1 MNKNKKVGAAIV
13 GVLFAAALGPAVA
26 QESER
31 GIYVGGS
38 VGFSKY
44 QNACENA
51 RVPCDEGDTAGR
63 LFAGYQFNRTWSAE
77 IGAGQLGEASGSG
90 VVAGGG
96 GTGSFSL
103 KSYGWDVSAV
113 ATIPLGSGLGLL
125 GRLGVYRVRT
135 TLDQQGSFFAPI
147 HEAGTQSGWTYGAGL
162 SYTLGRLG
170 LRAEWQRYDNI
181 GANSIGTDEIDMFT
195 LGALFRF

>member
-1 MNKNKKVGAAIV
+1 MNNKVGAATL
-13 GVLFAAALGPAVA
+13 GVLLAAALGPAVA

-31 GIYVGGS
+31 GIYIGGS
-38 VGFSKY
+38 GGYSQY
-44 QNACENA
+44 QNACESA
-51 RVPCDEGDTAGR
+51 RVPCDEGDTAAR
-63 LFAGYQFNRTWSAE
+63 LFAGYQFNRNWSAE
-77 IGAGQLGEASGSG
+77 IGAGKFGEASGSG
-90 VVAGGG
+90 AVAGGA

-103 KSYGWDVSAV
+103 ESYGWDVSAV

-147 HEAGTQSGWTYGAGL
+147 HEAGTTSGWTYGAGL

-181 GANSIGTDEIDMFT
+181 GANSIGSDEIDMFT

>member
-1 MNKNKKVGAAIV
+1 MNNKVGAAFLGI
-13 GVLFAAALGPAVA
+13 LLAAAVGPAVA

-31 GIYVGGS
+31 GIYIGGS
-38 VGFSKY
+38 LGYSQY
-44 QNACENA
+44 QNACESA
-51 RVPCDEGDTAGR
+51 LVPCDEGDVAGR
-63 LFAGYQFNRTWSAE
+63 LFAGYQFNRHWAAE
-77 IGAGQLGEASGSG
+77 IGAGQFGEASGSG
-90 VVAGGG
+90 AVAGGG

-113 ATIPLGSGLGLL
+113 ATIPLNSRLGVLA
-125 GRLGVYRVRT
+125 RLGVYRVRT
-135 TLDQQGSFFAPI
+135 TLDQQGSFFAPL
-147 HEAGTQSGWTYGAGL
+147 HDAGTQSGWTYGAGL

>member
-1 MNKNKKVGAAIV
+1 MNKKAAAAIL
-13 GVLFAAALGPAVA
+13 GILFAAAVAPAVA
-26 QESER
+26 QDSER
-31 GIYVGGS
+31 GIYIGGS
-38 VGFSKY
+38 LGYSQY
-44 QNACENA
+44 QNACESA
-51 RVPCDEGDTAGR
+51 LVPCDEGDTAGR
-63 LFAGYQFNRTWSAE
+63 LFAGYQFNRHWSAE

-90 VVAGGG
+90 VVAGGGG

-135 TLDQQGSFFAPI
+135 TLDQQGSFFAPL
-147 HEAGTQSGWTYGAGL
+147 HDADTKSGWTYGAGL
-162 SYTLGRLG
+162 SYTLGRFG

-181 GANSIGTDEIDMFT
+181 GANSFGTDEIDMFT